1 MKRVLSLLLALAIMC
16 SFSACSK
23 KDEKKTPAKST
34 QTTTQTTTKAPG
46 TICNPLTGESGFSKS
61 KLDSKP
67 VAVMINN
74 ISVAQR
80 VQCGLK
86 DADIVYETLAEG
98 GITRMMAVFADISK
112 VDRIGSVRS
121 ARISYAQLAAGHDA
135 YFVHHGA
142 DNKYCGSSYRSSI
155 GLTSMDLGGNAAS
168 AGRRISNG
176 LSSEHTSYTFGDKI
190 SDFISR
196 KYGQK
201 TVKSSNKG
209 NFKFA
214 DESKPQTFDNEAKN
228 VAIKFSNAQT
238 TYMRYNSDDK
248 MYIRGNSSANLVDY
262 VTGDK
267 VKFKNVFILY
277 TNIYNLS
284 DGYHVQTDLSSG
296 TGYYFSQGSY
306 KEIKWSK
313 GSASSPLKLYN
324 TDGTELKINAGN
336 SYIGFA
342 DTDYKSSLKIEKF

>member
-1 MKRVLSLLLALAIMC
+1 MKKLFSLLLVFVMMF
-16 SFSACSK
+16 SFAACGK
-23 KDEKKTPAKST
+23 KEEKKQRVT
-34 QTTTQTTTKAPG
+34 QTTQTTTKAPEKFY
-46 TICNPLTGESGFSKS
+46 NPLTGESGFSKS

-98 GITRMMAVFADISK
+98 GITRMMAVFADVSK

-135 YFVHHGA
+135 YYVHHGA

-168 AGRRISNG
+168 AGQRISNG
-176 LSSEHTSYTFGDKI
+176 LSSEHTSYTFGNKI
-190 SDFISR
+190 TDYISR
-196 KYGQK
+196 NYGK
-201 TVKSSNKG
+201 DTVNSANKG

-214 DESKPQTFDNEAKN
+214 DEKSPQKFDKEAKN
-228 VAIKFSNAQT
+228 VAIKFSAAQT
-238 TYMRYNSDDK
+238 TYMRYNSDDQ
-248 MYIRGNSSANLVDY
+248 MYIRGNSSQNLVDY

-267 VKFKNVFILY
+267 VRFKNVFVLY

-313 GSASSPLKLYN
+313 GSATSPLKLYN
-324 TDGTELKINAGN
+324 TDGSELKINAGN

-342 DTDYKSSLKIEKF
+342 DTDYKSSLNIERF